1 MIPDIV
7 EGIKRLT
14 RERDRFER
22 RLQRAVR
29 IIKDQ
34 EGLISAL
41 RSEMNHLRIVRDDL
55 RTSLMAYG
63 AKREEGT

>member
-1 MIPDIV
+1 MTTDIV

-41 RSEMNHLRIVRDDL
+41 RSEMNRLHTERDDL